1 MNKILLFA
9 LVIFISSNDLLA
21 QNFKMASYREDR
33 LDINLETFLVV
44 DVSEQLLYVL
54 KENVI
59 DSTFPISTSKYG
71 IGNQIG
77 SNKTPPGLHR
87 IKRKIGSKV
96 PLGGILRGRHF
107 TGKKAK
113 IYTDSTDVNED
124 LVLTRVLWL
133 EGLEE
138 GRNRGTGIDTFRRCI
153 YIHGTNEEGLI
164 GKPSSHGCIR
174 MKNTDVITLFNL
186 VSEGIFVFIKD

>member
-9 LVIFISSNDLLA
+9 LVIFISSNGLLA

-71 IGNQIG
+71 IGNQSG

-96 PLGGILRGRHF
+96 PFGGILNGRRYI
-107 TGKKAK
+107 GKTAK
-113 IYTDSTDVNED
+113 IFTDSTDLAED
-124 LVLTRVLWL
+124 FVLTRVLWL
-133 EGLEE
+133 EGLDD
-138 GRNRGTGIDTFRRCI
+138 GLNKGKGIDSSERCI
-153 YIHGTNEEGLI
+153 YIHGTNEGNVLYY
-164 GKPSSHGCIR
+164 
-174 MKNTDVITLFNL
+174 L
-186 VSEGIFVFIKD
+186 